1 MKYKFHLFFLFLGVQ
16 FHPLSPENE
25 SRSVISDETESVAP
39 LNSNVWRGSPS
50 VNLASGIH
58 GNCLSVNDV
67 ENLKTL
73 LLDFCTKSLIPYV
86 EKLIQNLTEQ
96 ISSKKGVSR
105 SLFSATKRWFT
116 PSKPGASSTG
126 VSYTNPL

>member
-1 MKYKFHLFFLFLGVQ
+1 MLL
-16 FHPLSPENE
+16 EDN
-25 SRSVISDETESVAP
+25 DSVAP

-58 GNCLSVNDV
+58 GNCLVVNDV
-67 ENLKTL
+67 ENLKNL
-73 LLDFCTKSLIPYV
+73 LVDFCTKALIPYV

-116 PSKPGASSTG
+116 PSKPGASNAAI
-126 VSYTNPL
+126 SYTNPL

>member
-1 MKYKFHLFFLFLGVQ
+1 MP
-16 FHPLSPENE
+16 PLH
-25 SRSVISDETESVAP
+25 
-39 LNSNVWRGSPS
+39 SNVWRGSPS
-50 VNLASGIH
+50 VNFAIGIH

-73 LLDFCTKSLIPYV
+73 VIDLCTKSLIPYV

-126 VSYTNPL
+126 AAYNTPL

>member
-1 MKYKFHLFFLFLGVQ
+1 MFTIKIVIGVQ
-16 FHPLSPENE
+16 YHPLSPENE
-25 SRSVISDETESVAP
+25 NRSVIAEENESVPP

-50 VNLASGIH
+50 VNVASGIH
-58 GNCLSVNDV
+58 GHCLSVHDV
-67 ENLKTL
+67 ENIKILITE
-73 LLDFCTKSLIPYV
+73 FCTKSLIPYV

-116 PSKPGASSTG
+116 PSKPGA
-126 VSYTNPL
+126 TNPATAPL

>member
-1 MKYKFHLFFLFLGVQ
+1 MQY
-16 FHPLSPENE
+16 HPLSPDNE
-25 SRSVISDETESVAP
+25 SRSVVTDENESVPP

-67 ENLKTL
+67 ESIKTL
-73 LLDFCTKSLIPYV
+73 ITEFCTKSLIPYV

-96 ISSKKGVSR
+96 ISSKKGVRS

-116 PSKPGASSTG
+116 PSKPGAS
-126 VSYTNPL
+126 NPGTTPL